1 MISDEHLYTLTRT
14 EFAKE
19 IGKSREAVKQDMR
32 RGKYRDLYIF
42 KNGQYKF
49 KSREA
54 VRSNQGTIPL
64 DLYPSSR
71 KKINRGGHE
80 EAIKKGRYPNSA
92 FAEHNTM
99 KKFLSLKGKLKPEQ
113 LNLVPEIERKVL
125 AEDQKKKMEVYR
137 SKIPPRDNSVRTLR
151 VYTSGLF
158 KESNKGYN
166 DIGYHSPYSM
176 HHQSSKFNPTNRGK
190 KVFKK
195 GPYEI

>member
-1 MISDEHLYTLTRT
+1 MLTDEHLYTLTRT

-49 KSREA
+49 KSRET
-54 VRSNQGTIPL
+54 VRSNQGTVPFVM
-64 DLYPSSR
+64 YPTK

-80 EAIKKGRYPNSA
+80 DALKKGRYPNQA
-92 FAEHNTM
+92 FANHNHM
-99 KKFLSLKGKLKPEQ
+99 KKFLSLKGKLTPEQ

-125 AEDQKKKMEVYR
+125 AEDQKRKMDNYR
-137 SKIPPRDNSVRTLR
+137 SKLTLRDNSVRTLR

-158 KESNKGYN
+158 NESNKGYN
-166 DIGYHSPYSM
+166 DIGYYSPYSM

-195 GPYEI
+195 GAYEI

>member
-1 MISDEHLYTLTRT
+1 MLTDEHLYTLTRT

-49 KSREA
+49 KSRET
-54 VRSNQGTIPL
+54 VRSNQGTVPL
-64 DLYPSSR
+64 VMYPTK

-80 EAIKKGRYPNSA
+80 DALKKGRYPNQA
-92 FAEHNTM
+92 FANHNHM
-99 KKFLSLKGKLKPEQ
+99 KKFLSLKGKLTPDQ

-125 AEDQKKKMEVYR
+125 AEDQKRKIDNYR
-137 SKIPPRDNSVRTLR
+137 SKLTLRDNSNRSLK

-158 KESNKGYN
+158 NESNKGYN
-166 DIGYHSPYSM
+166 DIGYHSPYSI
-176 HHQSSKFNPTNRGK
+176 HHQSSKFKPTNRGK
-190 KVFKK
+190 KKK
-195 GPYEI
+195 VPEYY